1 MESLDAAT
9 VLAYKLKKRSEDM
22 LETLGSDIMI
32 SRTDK
37 TSGVSHF
44 KLSIEC
50 VMYSSVSH

>member
-37 TSGVSHF
+37 TSGVSH
-44 KLSIEC
+44 
-50 VMYSSVSH
+50 